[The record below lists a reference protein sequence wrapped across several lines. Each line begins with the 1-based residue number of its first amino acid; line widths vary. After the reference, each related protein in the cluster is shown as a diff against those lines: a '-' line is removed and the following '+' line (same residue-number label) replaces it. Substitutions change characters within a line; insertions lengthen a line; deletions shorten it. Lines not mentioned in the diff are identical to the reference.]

1 MCGMEEVFFL
11 VCIVELI
18 IQIISVFKLKKLGDS
33 KYWNIFI
40 GITLASF
47 ISTIIAYSIFAIN
60 ALDLSDAISAL
71 FVCGFSF
78 ISNVIILIVGLI
90 FKKTLKTN
98 SVKINKN
105 SFFVSIL
112 VILLNIF
119 VLFCLPLGKTNV
131 TLNSGEKQVID
142 YLNNKYGNGNYKVI
156 NVYNEYSNSGMWD
169 KNLSGYYYEIK
180 SDYMND
186 TFIVN
191 IDDNFNYIDA
201 DYFLPVY
208 YSQKNNLK
216 YNLEYDDWSS
226 LVDSDFSEFDNYI
239 NKILNDQ
246 YSVETD
252 KIDISGIYR
261 NYVSSWNNNSGVEYN
276 SNYYIVPVN
285 NGKIPTIQELVA
297 SLIKNNK

>member
-1 MCGMEEVFFL
+1 MEEVFFL